1 MRSRASRRAAPASA
15 RPPKGKSWELSRG
28 MRTLNSSNV
37 PVTGEFGAFMW
48 WPHRSKD
55 WSRHV
60 LATAR
65 LQSSKTKEL
74 RSKYI
79 EIQKNTTAQEF
90 QIPIPYLVFL
100 TCSDVIS
107 LAHHCVP
114 VGCGFACGRCGLT
127 GEIET
132 ELETQLENIICLGL
146 VPLWYHFGTTICQL
160 QKLQEQSTV
169 QRVDLWKITSI
180 LGVSNLKWLKCANP
194 SGPSVVRHVRWI
206 TCLWNLGIWIFPHPR
221 EDHSIRRRRSASPRR
236 PDPLENRVCLSLFS
250 WPHYATLHHCTS
262 LHHAMPD
269 LSNIT

>member
-90 QIPIPYLVFL
+90 QIPTYLVFL

-132 ELETQLENIICLGL
+132 ELETKLENILCSDMFRIGTTL
-146 VPLWYHFGTTICQL
+146 VPLWHHHLSTAEASRTI
-160 QKLQEQSTV
+160 
-169 QRVDLWKITSI
+169 D
-180 LGVSNLKWLKCANP
+180 CA
-194 SGPSVVRHVRWI
+194 
-206 TCLWNLGIWIFPHPR
+206 TCRLVKDYI
-221 EDHSIRRRRSASPRR
+221 HSWGFESQMTQM
-236 PDPLENRVCLSLFS
+236 C
-250 WPHYATLHHCTS
+250 
-262 LHHAMPD
+262 
-269 LSNIT
+269 